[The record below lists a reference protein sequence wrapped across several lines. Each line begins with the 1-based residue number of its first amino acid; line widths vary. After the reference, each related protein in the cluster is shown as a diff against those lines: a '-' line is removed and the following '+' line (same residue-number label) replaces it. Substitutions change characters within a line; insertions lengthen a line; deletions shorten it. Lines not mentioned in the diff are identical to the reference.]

1 MQQIRTDNEVTNC
14 QLLDTF
20 DFSPWI
26 YDPFTKSVVNFVKVQ
41 SNQIKAVNIISN
53 ASSIDVDRNKKINL

>member
-1 MQQIRTDNEVTNC
+1 MQQIRADNEITNC

-26 YDPFTKSVVNFVKVQ
+26 YDPLTKSVANFVTVQ
-41 SNQIKAVNIISN
+41 SNQIKAVNIVANTS
-53 ASSIDVDRNKKINL
+53 DDQTKRINL

>member
-1 MQQIRTDNEVTNC
+1 M
-14 QLLDTF
+14 DTF